1 MEMLKWSSLNI
12 DKKKRSSL
20 IADLNIVQNFKS
32 SIENKKNSITHLFA
46 KFKSDLNFD
55 NFTKSELNLNLE
67 KVSNDT
73 YLKIFDS
80 NIQSNLKPENSDI
93 LKSEIKL
100 FLENDNYNL
109 ESGFVSFEDLQK
121 KNSDRY
127 EYVFPYYDFS
137 KNFSFN
143 QLGTFELT
151 SSGKNNLSNTNNLKT
166 SIIND
171 LNLRSNDKIFE
182 NYGLK
187 NNYNIF
193 LKILTL
199 REKMIKI

>member
-12 DKKKRSSL
+12 DKKKKILFNSWSKYF
-20 IADLNIVQNFKS
+20 QNFKS

-127 EYVFPYYDFS
+127 EYVFPYCWFS
-137 KNFSFN
+137 KNF
-143 QLGTFELT
+143 
-151 SSGKNNLSNTNNLKT
+151 LS
-166 SIIND
+166 IN
-171 LNLRSNDKIFE
+171 
-182 NYGLK
+182 
-187 NNYNIF
+187 
-193 LKILTL
+193 
-199 REKMIKI
+199 

>member
-20 IADLNIVQNFKS
+20 IADLNFVQNFKS

-93 LKSEIKL
+93 LKS
-100 FLENDNYNL
+100 
-109 ESGFVSFEDLQK
+109 
-121 KNSDRY
+121 R
-127 EYVFPYYDFS
+127 
-137 KNFSFN
+137 
-143 QLGTFELT
+143 
-151 SSGKNNLSNTNNLKT
+151 
-166 SIIND
+166 
-171 LNLRSNDKIFE
+171 
-182 NYGLK
+182 
-187 NNYNIF
+187 
-193 LKILTL
+193 
-199 REKMIKI
+199 